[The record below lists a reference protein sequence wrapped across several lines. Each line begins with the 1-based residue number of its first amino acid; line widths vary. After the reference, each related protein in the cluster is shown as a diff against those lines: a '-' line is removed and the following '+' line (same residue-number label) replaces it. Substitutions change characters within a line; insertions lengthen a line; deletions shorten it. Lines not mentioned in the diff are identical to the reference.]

1 MSPRPPK
8 TAAFFAAH
16 SVFTRKEFADAMKHS
31 SAAATVASLLGHHL
45 RTGHIKRVSREVFST
60 VPAHIPAERWV
71 FDRFTAASKLRE
83 DGVLGYHSAL
93 ELHGIAHA
101 EFSEVQVI
109 SAGRPGSL
117 GLPTGPCRFLRPATA
132 LIRQGKFN
140 YQTVTMDRLGVT
152 IRLTGVERTVVDVLR
167 RPEISGGVDEVMQ
180 SLDLVQ
186 YLDPGK
192 VVDYAVLLGNRT
204 LAAIAGWWLERR
216 RTVVEV
222 PEKLLARLHALLPRS
237 KHYCLGAKPGDA
249 VLNEHWRVLLPKRIA
264 ASTFEGS

>member
-8 TAAFFAAH
+8 TAAFFAAN

-31 SAAATVASLLGHHL
+31 SAPATVASLLGHHL
-45 RTGHIKRVSREVFST
+45 RAGHIKRVSREVFST

-109 SAGRPGSL
+109 SVGRPGSL
-117 GLPTGPCRFLRPATA
+117 GLPTGPCRFLRPAMA
-132 LIRQGKFN
+132 LVRQGKLNF
-140 YQTVTMDRLGVT
+140 QTVTMDRQGVI
-152 IRLTGVERTVVDVLR
+152 IRLTDVERTVVDVLR
-167 RPEISGGVDEVMQ
+167 RPEISGGADEVIQ
-180 SLDLVQ
+180 SLDLIQ

-192 VVDYAVLLGNRT
+192 VVDYVDLLRNRT
-204 LAAIAGWWLERR
+204 LAAILGWWLERR
-216 RTVVEV
+216 RAVIEF
-222 PEKLLARLHALLPRS
+222 PEKLQSRLRALLPRS
-237 KHYCLGAKPGDA
+237 KHYCLGAKRGDA
-249 VLNEHWRVLLPKRIA
+249 VLIERWRVLLPKRIA
-264 ASTFEGS
+264 NSAFEGS